1 MAKQPNFDAAKRQLD
16 AALNRL
22 DTADTQP
29 DPLPAWDEP
38 QRPAWVAVP
47 EAPAPAPLPVQ
58 ASEALTRLLIGA
70 VVLGLDGL
78 GAQAGRWERA
88 AGLERGIPTPN
99 QAGLDIPVRAPGD
112 PRFRHGL
119 IGWVFETEEEL
130 RPQGNPLQ
138 WLRGVAGHFSG
149 SVFSAVLDGLP
160 RFVPNM
166 QRAESGEQDTAR
178 WVARGQL
185 EEQRS
190 RAFASAAIDDML
202 NQAIPY
208 LASQRGV
215 QQAVSALVRSP
226 AMDDAIVVLA
236 RREGVRQAVA
246 ELVRSPVMED
256 AVTTLVRSPAMEDAV
271 TYLVGTKAMDEAIS
285 TLAHSPAL
293 VELVHTQ
300 SSSIADAVV
309 EEVRERAVS
318 ADIFAERLARR
329 LLRRPPRAKLPPEA
343 HGLFVSRSRQR

>member
-16 AALNRL
+16 AALGRL
-22 DTADTQP
+22 AAPGDPSPYADQP
-29 DPLPAWDEP
+29 PVWDEP
-38 QRPAWVAVP
+38 QRPEWVAVP
-47 EAPAPAPLPVQ
+47 DAPSPAPLPVQ
-58 ASEALTRLLIGA
+58 TSEALTRLLIGA

-78 GAQAGRWERA
+78 GAHAGRWERA
-88 AGLERGIPTPN
+88 AGMERGIPTPD

-119 IGWVFETEEEL
+119 IGWVFETEAEL

-160 RFVPNM
+160 HLVPRM
-166 QRAESGEQDTAR
+166 QRAESGEQETAR

-190 RAFASAAIDDML
+190 RAFASAALDDML

-226 AMDDAIVVLA
+226 AMDDAIVALA
-236 RREGVRQAVA
+236 RREGVRHAVA

-256 AVTTLVRSPAMEDAV
+256 AVT
-271 TYLVGTKAMDEAIS
+271 YLVATQAMDEAIN

-293 VELVHTQ
+293 VELVQTQ
-300 SSSIADAVV
+300 SSSLAGVVV

-318 ADIFAERLARR
+318 ADILVERLARR
-329 LLRRPPRAKLPPEA
+329 ILRRPPRAQLPPDA
-343 HGLFVSRSRQR
+343 QGLFVSRSRQR